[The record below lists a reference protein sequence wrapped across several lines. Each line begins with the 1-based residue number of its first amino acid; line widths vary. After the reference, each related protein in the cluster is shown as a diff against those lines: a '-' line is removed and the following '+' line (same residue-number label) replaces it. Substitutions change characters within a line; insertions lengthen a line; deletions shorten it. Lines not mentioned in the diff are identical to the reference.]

1 MENLNIKQRIYM
13 EFWKLGLIE
22 KAEEY
27 AEEAKITLEEK
38 KEVLKAMKEEEAK

>member
-1 MENLNIKQRIYM
+1 MEKLNIKQQIYM

-38 KEVLKAMKEEEAK
+38 KEVLKAMDEKKEK